1 MTAALTLS
9 GANVMNDEPI
19 YDTIVER
26 GGRVKPCG
34 GAIPP
39 RLIQDFAI
47 PDEMLAARVT
57 SARMFAPSDRI
68 ADMPIENGFV
78 GMVDRQE
85 FDEWL
90 RARAGA
96 DGATLRTGLFE
107 GLSRNA
113 DGIVILQCRE
123 KGVDGA
129 PFTLRA
135 RSVIGADGARSGVAR
150 AAGVKGA
157 DRMRYVFAYHEIVR
171 SPTHGSFDPAR
182 CEVHYKGCVSPDFY
196 GWVFPHGATTSVGL
210 GSANKGF
217 ALRRATTELREATGL
232 AGAETLRREGAPI
245 PLKPLKRWDDGESVL
260 LAGDAAGVVA
270 PASGEGIYYAML
282 GGQLAGEAVERFLAT
297 GDARALRDAR
307 DHAALLVHQRQA
319 AGAVRDDL
327 PRPGCAAADLGRL
340 HDQGIGPGQA
350 AYAFADLLQEHGP
363 FDGDSVSVILTIIIA
378 AVATAGVLATGGALT
393 EIGPWYYS
401 LRNPPWRPP
410 NWAFGPIW
418 GIVGACTC
426 AAAVIIW
433 RASPTE
439 WDKAITIVLFAL
451 NACLNVLWN
460 VLFFKLKRPDWAMI
474 EVVFLWLSILALII
488 AFYPRAPLSAAFLL
502 PYLIWVSIASVL
514 NRAMVQLNG
523 PFDGKAER
531 GGIVKGQ
538 S

>member
-1 MTAALTLS
+1 MK
-9 GANVMNDEPI
+9 DEPTYDTPVYDTHV
-19 YDTIVER
+19 YDTIVVGGGPAGATAASSLAKSGRSVLLLDR

-39 RLIQDFAI
+39 RCIQDYAI
-47 PDEMLAARVT
+47 PDELLAARVT

-90 RARAGA
+90 RRRAVT
-96 DGATLRTGLFE
+96 DGAELRTGLFE
-107 GLSRNA
+107 GLSRDA

-123 KGVDGA
+123 KGEGGA

-182 CEVHYKGCVSPDFY
+182 CEVHYNGKVSPDFY
-196 GWVFPHGATTSVGL
+196 GWVFPHGATTSIGL

-217 ALRRATTELREATGL
+217 ALRRATTALREATGL
-232 AGAETLRREGAPI
+232 AGAETIRREGAPI

-297 GDARALRDAR
+297 GQPAALREAR
-307 DHAALLVHQRQA
+307 RRFMRSHGQVFAVLGIMQRYWYISDKRRERFVTICRDQDVQRLTWAAYMTKELVRAKPLVHLRIFCKSM
-319 AGAVRDDL
+319 GHL
-327 PRPGCAAADLGRL
+327 T
-340 HDQGIGPGQA
+340 GI
-350 AYAFADLLQEHGP
+350 
-363 FDGDSVSVILTIIIA
+363 
-378 AVATAGVLATGGALT
+378 
-393 EIGPWYYS
+393 
-401 LRNPPWRPP
+401 
-410 NWAFGPIW
+410 
-418 GIVGACTC
+418 
-426 AAAVIIW
+426 
-433 RASPTE
+433 
-439 WDKAITIVLFAL
+439 
-451 NACLNVLWN
+451 
-460 VLFFKLKRPDWAMI
+460 
-474 EVVFLWLSILALII
+474 
-488 AFYPRAPLSAAFLL
+488 LSA
-502 PYLIWVSIASVL
+502 
-514 NRAMVQLNG
+514 
-523 PFDGKAER
+523 
-531 GGIVKGQ
+531 
-538 S
+538 